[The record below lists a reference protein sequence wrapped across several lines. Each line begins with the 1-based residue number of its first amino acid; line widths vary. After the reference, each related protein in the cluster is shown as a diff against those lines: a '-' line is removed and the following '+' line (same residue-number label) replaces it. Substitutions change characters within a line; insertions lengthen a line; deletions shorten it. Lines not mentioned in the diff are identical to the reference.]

1 MKWLTP
7 FILVLSCMAAGDIS
21 VTMISPANGSTVSGN
36 IILAAQTS
44 PNVSKVEFYI
54 DGVLF
59 KTIYHPLPVQLDTAR
74 PK

>member
-1 MKWLTP
+1 
-7 FILVLSCMAAGDIS
+7 MAAENITVVLTSPSDGS
-21 VTMISPANGSTVSGN
+21 VVSGT
-36 IILAAQTS
+36 ITLSAQTS